1 MHKAAAATMIE
12 AEKPRSDE
20 LTEVYTPNLSAG
32 AGSLPSAVERM
43 LGLIDGARTLEEV
56 CGLCGLQPQR
66 GVAVARKLEALGM
79 IRCGHGAAFS
89 ELEEEFFATEVPPD
103 EEPLPEPWS
112 HRLLHRLLQKRPM
125 VDLKSR

>member
-79 IRCGHGAAFS
+79 IRSKEGVAFS
-89 ELEEEFFATEVPPD
+89 DLEEEFFAAELPPED
-103 EEPLPEPWS
+103 EPLPEPWS
-112 HRLLHRLLQKRPM
+112 QRLLQLLRRYP
-125 VDLKSR
+125 SHS